1 MKAIDAIFNRRSIRK
16 FEDKVIPKET
26 IEKILLSGMSAPS
39 SKNRQP
45 WSFIVFE
52 GDEKKQM
59 LEVFRKGAND
69 EFNNPKSLPNSG
81 KFESGTRYTL
91 DIMEQSPTV
100 VFVYN
105 PFGKSPIEN
114 LSLEEKFYEMANL
127 QCVGACMENMSIAAT
142 ALGIGSLWICDI
154 YFAYNELANWLN
166 IDGQLVACMAF
177 GYPAESPK
185 QRPRKKIENIV
196 EWRV

>member
-69 EFNNPKSLPNSG
+69 EFNNPKLLPNSG

-114 LSLEEKFYEMANL
+114 LSLE
-127 QCVGACMENMSIAAT
+127 
-142 ALGIGSLWICDI
+142 
-154 YFAYNELANWLN
+154 
-166 IDGQLVACMAF
+166 
-177 GYPAESPK
+177 
-185 QRPRKKIENIV
+185 
-196 EWRV
+196 